1 MLVPTLYICFNIVC
15 DKMTFGLECAFN
27 CSKCR
32 NGTACH
38 HVNGTCIHGCSDGL
52 YGDMCN
58 EDLNILLQQRV
69 GALSFIQL
77 KCH

>member
-1 MLVPTLYICFNIVC
+1 MLSTVVNAET
-15 DKMTFGLECAFN
+15 E
-27 CSKCR
+27 R
-32 NGTACH
+32 

-58 EDLNILLQQRV
+58 EGLNILLQQRV